1 MILGMDLL
9 SGALLVFLATS
20 FGAFPAYFLRRMG
33 PRLESVL
40 LGMCA
45 GVMLGAT
52 FFSLLLPGL
61 EAFQKQGYSSLVSA
75 LFVGLGILVGAALLL
90 GFHHVIP
97 HEHLLKLEGQ
107 EDTATHKAMSRQWL
121 LILAVALHN
130 VPEGLAVG
138 VGISS
143 GDDKLGTTL
152 ATAIA
157 FQDFPEGWIVAV
169 GLMALGMSFARTFLI
184 TAFTGLM
191 ESAGVVVGFLAL
203 QFSVALLPSAFA
215 LCAGAMLFVVSHE
228 VIPESHRKGFE
239 LHATGGVLVGFILM
253 MVLDLG
259 LA

>member
-1 MILGMDLL
+1 MDLL
-9 SGALLVFLATS
+9 SGTLLVFLATS

-33 PRLESVL
+33 HRLESLL

-61 EAFQKQGYSSLVSA
+61 DAFQAQGYSSLVSA

-90 GFHHVIP
+90 GFHHLIP
-97 HEHLLKLEGQ
+97 HEHLLKVEGLEGS
-107 EDTATHKAMSRQWL
+107 EAHRALSRQWL

-138 VGISS
+138 VGLAS
-143 GDDKLGTTL
+143 GDAKLGTTL
-152 ATAIA
+152 TTAIA

-169 GLMALGMSFARTFLI
+169 GLMAIGMSFARTFWI

-191 ESAGVVVGFLAL
+191 ESAGVVAGYLAL
-203 QFSVALLPSAFA
+203 QLAQSLLPSAFA

-239 LHATGGVLVGFILM
+239 LHATGGVLIGFILM